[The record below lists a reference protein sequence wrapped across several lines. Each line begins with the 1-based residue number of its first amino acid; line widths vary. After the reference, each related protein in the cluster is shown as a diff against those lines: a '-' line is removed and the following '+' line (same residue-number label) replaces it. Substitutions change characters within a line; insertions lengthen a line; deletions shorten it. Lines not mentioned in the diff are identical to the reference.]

1 MLYPGKSVRAQWGQ
15 GYVGFGQWTTRG
27 NLRSS
32 TLDGAAFGVMVGLG
46 ETYFAAFALAL
57 GLGEISAGLIS
68 SLPMLAGGI
77 LQLVSLR
84 AVHWFGSEKRW
95 VVLCAGVQALAFIP
109 LIVAAFLGSIS
120 LISMLVIAS
129 LYWGAGLASGPAW
142 NTWMQSIV
150 PHRLRTRYFAV
161 RTRASQ
167 LTTLV
172 AFMLG
177 GAILQWARG
186 AEVELEAFAALFL
199 LAMAFRLTSTFCLY
213 QQNVI
218 LESQE
223 TRRAVAIPMSKEHSS
238 THSADHSVDAVN
250 RYPANQDSVNEALVG
265 ARLLVFLV
273 VMQGMIQL
281 SGPYFAPFLLEE
293 LQYGYLQFALL
304 IGVAFATKAIAFSA
318 WARWTQ
324 SRGPR
329 WLLWMGSLGIV
340 PIASLWLVSQ
350 NFYWLLS
357 IQLISGTAWA
367 AYELG
372 FFLLFFETLP
382 IAKRTRMLTF
392 YNLGNTTAWCCGAL
406 IGASIL
412 SWLGTSYNSYLVLF
426 GLSSV
431 GRLLTLA
438 LLFRSIPPQAGFRL
452 PVVRIGVRVL
462 SVRPSSG
469 GVDAPILPSIPGKAR
484 RVAAKAFRHS
494 ASKSA
499 C

>member
-1 MLYPGKSVRAQWGQ
+1 MLYPGKSVRAPWGQ
-15 GYVGFGQWTTRG
+15 GESRFGQWTTRG

-84 AVHWFGSEKRW
+84 AVQWFGSEKRW
-95 VVLCAGVQALAFIP
+95 VVLCAGIQALAFVP
-109 LIVAAFLGSIS
+109 MIVAAFVGSIS
-120 LISMLVIAS
+120 LPSMLVIAS
-129 LYWGAGLASGPAW
+129 LYWGSGLASGPAW

-150 PHRLRTRYFAV
+150 PHRLRTRYFAT
-161 RTRASQ
+161 RTRSSQ

-172 AFMLG
+172 AFMSG

-186 AEVELEAFAALFL
+186 AEVELEAFATLFL
-199 LAMAFRLTSTFCLY
+199 LAMAFRLASTFCLY

-218 LESQE
+218 LDSRESRRPLTVPMPSE
-223 TRRAVAIPMSKEHSS
+223 VSKTRLRENERSGKREAS
-238 THSADHSVDAVN
+238 T
-250 RYPANQDSVNEALVG
+250 G
-265 ARLLVFLV
+265 ARLLIFLV

-293 LQYGYLQFALL
+293 LQYSYIQFASL
-304 IGVAFATKAIAFSA
+304 IGVAFASKAIAFSA

-324 SRGPR
+324 RRGPR

-350 NFYWLLS
+350 NYYWLLS
-357 IQLISGTAWA
+357 IQVISGTMWA

-382 IAKRTRMLTF
+382 LAKRTRMLTF
-392 YNLGNTTAWCCGAL
+392 YNFGNTTAWCCGAL
-406 IGASIL
+406 VGASIL

-426 GLSSV
+426 GLSSI
-431 GRLLTLA
+431 GRLLA
-438 LLFRSIPPQAGFRL
+438 ISLLFRSIPPQTGIRM
-452 PVVRIGVRVL
+452 PVVRIGLRVM

-469 GVDAPILPSIPGKAR
+469 GVDAPILPSIPGRTR
-484 RVAAKAFRHS
+484 RAAAQAYR
-494 ASKSA
+494 
-499 C
+499 